1 MCPSNIKI
9 ETPCR
14 MHITLIDE
22 NGELCRVDGGIGV
35 SLEKPQVVMEGKL
48 EGDLVVEGV
57 QKDLVTS
64 LAKRF
69 LYHYGLEEG
78 AYLKVYEKIP
88 EHVGLGSKTQL
99 SLATATILS
108 KLHGIKATTRELA
121 HIMGRGGTSGIGV
134 AAFEDG
140 GFILDG
146 GHSFGPNK
154 EKKEFLPSR
163 ASKAKPAPVLAKYNL
178 PEEWYWVVTIPNVK
192 RGVSGEEEV
201 NIFQKHC
208 PIPSEDVEKLCRLIF
223 MVTLPAIV
231 ERDLEVF
238 GQSLTKII
246 SLGFKKIEVELQNPI
261 IKNLLNTL
269 LENGAE
275 GVGMSSFGPTTFA
288 ITEGKKR
295 AEDLM
300 KTASDLL
307 NEKEISGKFFITP
320 TRNKGAFIEET

>member
-1 MCPSNIKI
+1 MHPSNVKI

-22 NGELCRVDGGIGV
+22 NGELSRVDGGIGV

-48 EGDLVVEGV
+48 EGALVVEGV

-64 LAKRF
+64 LAKSF
-69 LYHYGLEEG
+69 FDHYSLEEG
-78 AYLKVYEKIP
+78 AYLKVYETIP

-99 SLATATILS
+99 SLATSTLLS

-140 GFILDG
+140 GFIIDG
-146 GHSFGPNK
+146 GHSFGRDK
-154 EKKEFLPSR
+154 EKQEFLPSR
-163 ASKAKPAPVLAKYNL
+163 ASKAKPAPILAKYNL
-178 PEEWYWVVTIPNVK
+178 PDEWYWVVTIPNVQ
-192 RGVSGEEEV
+192 RGASGEEEV
-201 NIFQKHC
+201 NIFQKYC
-208 PIPSEDVEKLCRLIF
+208 PIPSEDVGKLCRIIF
-223 MVTLPAIV
+223 MMTLPAIM
-231 ERDLEVF
+231 ERDIEVF
-238 GQSLTKII
+238 GQSLTKMI
-246 SLGFKKIEVELQNPI
+246 SLGFKKIELELQHPI

-269 LENGAE
+269 LENNAK

-295 AEDLM
+295 AENLM

-307 NEKEISGKFFITP
+307 TEKEISGRFFITP
-320 TRNKGAFIEET
+320 TRNKGVLIEET